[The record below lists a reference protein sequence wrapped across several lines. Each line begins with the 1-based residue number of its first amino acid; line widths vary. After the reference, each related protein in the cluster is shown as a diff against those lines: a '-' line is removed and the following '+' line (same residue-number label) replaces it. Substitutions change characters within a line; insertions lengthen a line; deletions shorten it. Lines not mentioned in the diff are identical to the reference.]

1 MYKKTYSVSQTHL
14 ATLTKKQKKT
24 KTNITS
30 YIQHDKDKF
39 STTKNVVFNH
49 LLHEHPSL

>member
-1 MYKKTYSVSQTHL
+1 MYKKTYID
-14 ATLTKKQKKT
+14 ATLTIKKNNKKT
-24 KTNITS
+24 KTNISS
-30 YIQHDKDKF
+30 YIQHGKDKF

>member
-14 ATLTKKQKKT
+14 ATLTIKKT
-24 KTNITS
+24 PKTNITS